1 MKRLFR
7 EPNQTWDQLSPTF
20 HLIVPHIFLWG
31 SCFCSGIPSAPPPVL
46 LLLRLLRHLLRTTLS
61 HTTLSHTIFHTQ
73 LCYTPSFTYNFVT
86 HTQLCLTL
94 SFTHSCVSHHLSHT
108 TLSHAIFHIQL
119 CHTQLCHTP
128 SFTHNFVA
136 HTLLCH
142 TPSFTYNFVTYNF
155 VTHRFCHIHTHTPSF
170 TYNFVTHHLCYAHHL
185 YICLYNF
192 VTGVALGDI
201 HHHFAWQA
209 WHLATSWVAYG
220 WIWWHAW
227 APLVAG
233 AAALCAAGVALWQR
247 PAGGSQITRPAAI
260 ACACCVNS
268 GSYHFC
274 CVLLYQADRCDVIC
288 HLVGRGCGMMRLC
301 VLGAN
306 ARFPTGYDSKGYGL
320 MRLAGHT
327 PRHWPV
333 SSRPCDCRTP
343 RPALHRNAW
352 EAGFLTHNFGT
363 RNSYTHNSFTRN
375 FLTHN
380 SFTPTHNYF
389 TTSTHT
395 TLAHTTVSPS

>member
-1 MKRLFR
+1 M
-7 EPNQTWDQLSPTF
+7 SPTR
-20 HLIVPHIFLWG
+20 LG
-31 SCFCSGIPSAPPPVL
+31 TSCLQLFTLLFPTSFYGDLVFVRVSRPL
-46 LLLRLLRHLLRTTLS
+46 LLPSSSSSASSATSSAQLCHTPLCHTPSFTHNCVTHHLSHTTLS
-61 HTTLSHTIFHTQ
+61 HTHNFVSHYLSHTAVSHTIFHIQLCHTPSFTYSFVTHNFVTHHLSHTTLSHTHTTLSHTIFHIQ
-73 LCYTPSFTYNFVT
+73 LC
-86 HTQLCLTL
+86 
-94 SFTHSCVSHHLSHT
+94 
-108 TLSHAIFHIQL
+108 HIQL
-119 CHTQLCHTP
+119 CHTPFL
-128 SFTHNFVA
+128 S
-136 HTLLCH
+136 
-142 TPSFTYNFVTYNF
+142 Y
-155 VTHRFCHIHTHTPSF
+155 THTPSF

-233 AAALCAAGVALWQR
+233 AAALCVAGVALWQR